1 MGQEDLVGLLLLNV
15 GVVLIL
21 EHGLDVPPHQRQEE
35 RDTWKSKMISKV
47 MEFCRSSTQ
56 AGRYEVEQGGLGV
69 LVHVHH
75 KDGQQEP
82 GKIC

>member
-21 EHGLDVPPHQRQEE
+21 EHRLDVPPHQRQEE
-35 RDTWKSKMISKV
+35 RD
-47 MEFCRSSTQ
+47 TQ

-75 KDGQQEP
+75 KNGQQEP
-82 GKIC
+82 GEICDECGVEVKV